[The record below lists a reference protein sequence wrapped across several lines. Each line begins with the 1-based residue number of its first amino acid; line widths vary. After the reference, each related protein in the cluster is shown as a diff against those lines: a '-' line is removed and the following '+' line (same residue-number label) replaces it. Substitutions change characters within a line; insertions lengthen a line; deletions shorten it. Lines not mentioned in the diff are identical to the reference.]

1 MGRVSGQGRE
11 HRREAA
17 GDREGASQRGT
28 SEERT
33 DRGDGLDSGARS
45 GAPRGSEPGTPT
57 SAPERTYDVVVLGAG
72 SSGENVADIVVRGG
86 LTAVLVENELVGGE
100 CSYWACMPSKA
111 LLRGTEVL
119 TEARAVDGARQA
131 VIGEHDVAA
140 TLARRDSFT
149 SHWDDSGQVEWV
161 DGAGI
166 DLIRGTGRLDGE
178 RTVVVT
184 ADDGTQTRLTARHAV
199 AVCTGSAAAV
209 PPIEGLRDIDPWT
222 PREATS
228 AKEVPGRLLV
238 VGGGVVGCEMATAW
252 SALGSRVTLVELGE
266 RLLPPLEP
274 AAGEAV
280 ASALR
285 NAGVEVRL
293 GTGVTAARREGG
305 EVVLTTDGGE
315 LRGDEVLVAVGRRAR
330 TGDAGVETVGLE
342 PGKYLDV
349 DDTLQVVGLPW
360 LYGVGDVNGRRQL
373 THMGKY
379 QARQA
384 GAAIVAR
391 ARGEEVDTSDWS
403 PFVATADE
411 HATPSVVFTI
421 PQVAGVGRTST
432 EAEKAGLPHRVV
444 EIPLKVAG
452 SSLFAD
458 GYEGTAI
465 AVVDTDREVLLGLT
479 FIGPAVGELLQAAT
493 IAVVGEVPIR
503 RLWHAVPAYPT
514 VSEIWLRLLE
524 AYRG

>member
-1 MGRVSGQGRE
+1 MRSVNA
-11 HRREAA
+11 EA
-17 GDREGASQRGT
+17 DM
-28 SEERT
+28 
-33 DRGDGLDSGARS
+33 
-45 GAPRGSEPGTPT
+45 
-57 SAPERTYDVVVLGAG
+57 TYDVVVLGAG
-72 SSGENVADIVVRGG
+72 STGENVADIVVRGG

-119 TEARAVDGARQA
+119 AEARAVDGAKQA
-131 VIGEHDVAA
+131 VTGEQDVAA

-149 SHWDDSGQVEWV
+149 ANWDDSGQVEWV
-161 DGAGI
+161 EGAGI
-166 DLIRGTGRLDGE
+166 QLIRGTGRLAGE

-184 ADDGTQTRLTARHAV
+184 ADDGTETRLTARHAV

-209 PPIEGLRDIDPWT
+209 PPIPGLREIEPWT

-228 AKEVPGRLLV
+228 AKEVPGRLIV

-252 SALGSRVTLVELGE
+252 RGLGAEVTLVELGP

-274 AAGEAV
+274 VAGEAV
-280 ASALR
+280 AASLR
-285 NAGVEVRL
+285 ASGVDVRL
-293 GTGVTAARREGG
+293 DAGVTAARRDGT
-305 EVVLTTDGGE
+305 EVVLTVGDDE

-330 TGDAGVETVGLE
+330 TTDIGVDTVGLE

-349 DDTLQVVGLPW
+349 DDTQQVTGLPW
-360 LYGVGDVNGRRQL
+360 LYGIGDVNGRRQL

-403 PFVATADE
+403 PFVATAD
-411 HATPSVVFTI
+411 HSATPSVVFTS
-421 PQVAGVGRTST
+421 PQVASVGRTVA
-432 EAEKAGLPHRVV
+432 EAEEAGLPHRVV
-444 EIPLKVAG
+444 EIPLKVGG

-465 AVVDTDREVLLGLT
+465 AVVDTGREVLLGAT
-479 FIGPAVGELLQAAT
+479 FVGPAVAELLQAAT
-493 IAVVGEVPIR
+493 IAVVGEVPIH

-514 VSEIWLRLLE
+514 INEIWLRLLE